1 MPASGSSPSH
11 VVPAARWPGA
21 AASFWP
27 LPPASRRP
35 RACAAACSAAWRSP
49 CTGGFSGRSWEI
61 HGKSMGNGWKIMGIS
76 PGYHRNMGKS
86 WETNGDYLVFSSR
99 NQAYSWVE
107 GTFLWLIPRS
117 LLTVG
122 SASKTGWFKQFSR
135 NQMVSPCFTHKN
147 GGFNLTKKTT
157 TSLRRLGG
165 VWPQL
170 KSCSHFTSQGRPR
183 SIPASHHPNIY
194 WHLFNSCIYNSKL
207 LKCTYIYI
215 HICMQRIMYNRY
227 PNSFIMLLI

>member
-1 MPASGSSPSH
+1 MSSQPQGGR
-11 VVPAARWPGA
+11 VR
-21 AASFWP
+21 
-27 LPPASRRP
+27 RRP
-35 RACAAACSAAWRSP
+35 FGHFLQHHGGLGHALLLAAQRGAVPVRAVSP
-49 CTGGFSGRSWEI
+49 EG
-61 HGKSMGNGWKIMGIS
+61 HGKSMGNPWEMGGKS
-76 PGYHRNMGKS
+76 WGYLRDIIEIWGS

-122 SASKTGWFKQFSR
+122 SASKTGWFKHFSR

-207 LKCTYIYI
+207 LKCTYIYT
-215 HICMQRIMYNRY
+215 HMYATYNVQQV
-227 PNSFIMLLI
+227 SK

>member
-1 MPASGSSPSH
+1 MCVCVFSNKPVMHLCPP
-11 VVPAARWPGA
+11 PAAPQVMSSQPQGGRVR
-21 AASFWP
+21 
-27 LPPASRRP
+27 RRP
-35 RACAAACSAAWRSP
+35 FGHFLQHHGGLGHALLLAAQRGAVLVRAVSP
-49 CTGGFSGRSWEI
+49 EG
-61 HGKSMGNGWKIMGIS
+61 HVKSMGNGWKIMGIS

-194 WHLFNSCIYNSKL
+194 WHLFNSCIIIVNYWNVHI
-207 LKCTYIYI
+207 YIYTYV
-215 HICMQRIMYNRY
+215 CNV
-227 PNSFIMLLI
+227 